1 MVESLRRALFR
12 MRTGEGEIDLSI
24 KENGSVLSQQTE
36 PSIFDGAGRL
46 EELKASGKTP
56 FPMFRATESH
66 GAARAEEAEKRC
78 QFSNSNSVLLRPQIW
93 CWNQRLLLFIG
104 CSLKPDN

>member
-1 MVESLRRALFR
+1 

-24 KENGSVLSQQTE
+24 KENGTVLSQQTE

-56 FPMFRATESH
+56 FPTFSLFTESH
-66 GAARAEEAEKRC
+66 GAARAGEAEKRC
-78 QFSNSNSVLLRPQIW
+78 PFSNSNPVLLRPQI
-93 CWNQRLLLFIG
+93 CRWNQRLLLFIA
-104 CSLKPDN
+104 DN

>member
-24 KENGSVLSQQTE
+24 KENGTVLSQQTE

-56 FPMFRATESH
+56 FSTFSLFTESH
-66 GAARAEEAEKRC
+66 GAAQAEEAE
-78 QFSNSNSVLLRPQIW
+78 
-93 CWNQRLLLFIG
+93 
-104 CSLKPDN
+104 